1 MEQPIQVGDW
11 IQISILGSG
20 SFGTVSLW
28 RNQRTSE
35 SVAIKKCKY
44 MKPSALSAKQKQ
56 RWHMEVE
63 FLKSVDHPNI
73 IKYKIIDPILDN
85 MMNKYN
91 PTNLPLLSMEY
102 CTKGNLR
109 RYLTN
114 EPIKLCGLPESDVRM
129 IIRDISDGL
138 SYLHNKNITHRDV
151 KPDNIVL
158 QDAPTRKGSAVY
170 KLIDLGY
177 AKELQDSTLSFVGT
191 MHYLAPEIFYNKDYD
206 YRVDYWSMGT
216 MVFEIICGVLPFLPE
231 LTPFNKYEKIKNK
244 GPDDICIFLNNS
256 GSVSNSTEIK
266 KENFVTSCFKQ
277 NIEIWLRKTL
287 QMEPGNRKFSNNL
300 SAFDYLRY
308 ILDKKIIQVFSV
320 FKLEFYSYEV
330 NDSTQFGT
338 LKDWI
343 SRDIKI
349 PKSDLHFLFRYQTIP
364 NQSND
369 KSYEICH
376 CNDDKTLLQYLIY
389 HESVILYVYK
399 KDSILHD
406 KCFSPK
412 LPNLLK
418 ELFNNFK
425 FPLNYLKRVYRL
437 ALFYIYS
444 ARRTKE
450 TFKSAYL
457 SLIQHIQGQCEK
469 VKNQYIKATSEFRQL
484 LENVHSFN
492 KKLKEDKLNGNI
504 QGHLNSFPEFG
515 QCLKYGTRII
525 SNLERR
531 QANLKLFETQYKMLE
546 VKKLSISEA
555 EKYAAE
561 VFAKC
566 DILAQFETCN
576 SKGFLQLPK
585 NGDSPDIILK
595 PIRDAVSETL
605 KLECN
610 LYLKENKLKDNS
622 QDFCVISKFSE
633 DLLFWVD
640 DFVDNI
646 QKLSNEFGIV
656 RATYDK
662 ILSEA
667 VKTKKLDF
675 VLNFNTNETEELI
688 KENEVLRCQFIDLLS
703 ERMAAHKDFV
713 EAAQDYLDLD

>member
-1 MEQPIQVGDW
+1 MEQPTLIGEW
-11 IQISILGSG
+11 MQISILGSG

-28 RNQRTSE
+28 RHQRTSE

-44 MKPSALSAKQKQ
+44 MKPSALSAKQTQ

-73 IKYKIIDPILDN
+73 IKYKSLDPILDN
-85 MMNKYN
+85 IINKYN

-114 EPIKLCGLPESDVRM
+114 EPVKLCGLPESDVRM
-129 IIRDISDGL
+129 IIRDISEGL
-138 SYLHNKNITHRDV
+138 SYLHKKNITHRDV

-158 QDAPTRKGSAVY
+158 QDSPTRKGSTVY

-191 MHYLAPEIFYNKDYD
+191 LHYLAPEIFYNQDYD

-231 LTPFNKYEKIKNK
+231 FTPFHKYEKIKNK
-244 GPDDICIFLNNS
+244 DLNDICIFLNNS

-277 NIEIWLRKTL
+277 NMEIWLRKVL
-287 QMEPGNRKFSNNL
+287 QMDPGNRKFSNNL
-300 SAFDYLRY
+300 SAFDYLKY

-349 PKSDLHFLFRYQTIP
+349 PKSDLHFLFRYQTVP

-369 KSYEICH
+369 KSYEIIH
-376 CNDDKTLLQYLIY
+376 CNDDRTLLQYLIC
-389 HESVILYVYK
+389 HETVILYVYK
-399 KDSILHD
+399 EDSMLHD

-418 ELFNNFK
+418 DIFNNSN
-425 FPLNYLKRVYRL
+425 FPLKYLKRVYRL

-444 ARRTKE
+444 SCRAKE
-450 TFKSAYL
+450 TFECAYL
-457 SLIQHIQGQCEK
+457 SLIQHIQSQCEK

-484 LENVHSFN
+484 LEDVHIFN
-492 KKLKEDKLNGNI
+492 QKLKEDKLNGNI
-504 QGHLNSFPEFG
+504 QGHLNNIPEFG
-515 QCLKYGTRII
+515 ECLKYGTRII

-531 QANLKLFETQYKMLE
+531 QANLNLFGKQYKMLE
-546 VKKLSISEA
+546 AKKLSISEIG
-555 EKYAAE
+555 KYAAE

-566 DILAQFETCN
+566 NILSQFEICN
-576 SKGFLQLPK
+576 NKGFLQLPK
-585 NGDSPDIILK
+585 NGDSSDIVLK
-595 PIRDAVSETL
+595 PIRDVISETL

-610 LYLKENKLKDNS
+610 LYLKETKLKDS
-622 QDFCVISKFSE
+622 SRDFCVISKFSE

-646 QKLSNEFGIV
+646 QKLSIEFGVV
-656 RATYDK
+656 RASYDK
-662 ILSEA
+662 IVSEA
-667 VKTKKLDF
+667 MKTKKLDF
-675 VLNFNTNETEELI
+675 VLNLNTKETEELI
-688 KENEVLRCQFIDLLS
+688 KENEVLRCRFIDLLS
-703 ERMAAHKDFV
+703 QRMAAHKDFV
-713 EAAQDYLDLD
+713 EAAQDYLDLN